1 MKNIFLTIM
10 ILLFTLNSLAQ
21 KKTKE
26 ERQAELEAKKEG
38 NYIARENLDY
48 QPSFALLLAQGQMF
62 TKKVNVTIDFGQKS
76 GFFEQSFIRDENGKK
91 IKFYTVIDALNYMK
105 SLGWEF
111 IDAYAVTVG
120 NSNVY
125 HYLFKNDGNAT
136 IPNVN
141 VEGEKEQDD
150 DN

>member
-1 MKNIFLTIM
+1 MKKYLLTIM
-10 ILLFTLNSLAQ
+10 LLLFVLNSFAQ

-26 ERQAELEAKKEG
+26 ERQAELDAKKEG
-38 NYIARENLDY
+38 NYIAREKLDY
-48 QPSFALLLAQGQMF
+48 SPSFALLLAQGQMF

-76 GFFEQSFIRDENGKK
+76 GFFEQSYIRDENGKK

-111 IDAYAVTVG
+111 IDAYAITIG

-125 HYLFKNDGNAT
+125 HYLFKNDGNAK

-141 VEGEKEQDD
+141 VDGEEND